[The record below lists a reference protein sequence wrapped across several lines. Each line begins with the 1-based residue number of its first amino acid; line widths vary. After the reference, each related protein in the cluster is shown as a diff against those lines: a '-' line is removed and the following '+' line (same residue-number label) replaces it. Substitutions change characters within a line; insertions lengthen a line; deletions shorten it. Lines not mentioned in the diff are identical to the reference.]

1 MVLLKPWKEWG
12 VTRKEW
18 NSWKW
23 QIENRITSL
32 EKLEQHVN
40 LTENEK
46 IGVSEVLKKFRMAI
60 TPYYA
65 SLIDPYDENCPIRLQ
80 AIPRKEETLISKFDL
95 KDPLGE
101 VRDSKNECIVHR
113 YPDRVLFLVTDKCG
127 MYCRHCTR
135 RRMVG
140 QTDAH
145 KSEKAI
151 KEGIKYIKRNEKIKD
166 VLISGGDPFVMEND
180 ELEEIIEDVY
190 KIPHV
195 EIIRLG
201 TTTPVTLPQRITRKL
216 TRMLRK
222 YHPLYVNTHFNHPK
236 EFTPNSE
243 RAVKRLV
250 DAGIPV
256 GNQTVLLR
264 RVNDC
269 KNVMREL
276 VYKLIK
282 NRIRPY
288 YIYQCDL
295 SEGIEHFRTKVD
307 VGIEIIESL
316 RGHIS
321 GLAIPTYVIDAP
333 GGGGKIPITPNYL
346 LTKKDGKVIIRNFKW
361 EIAEYPEPNYEK
373 FKCNCEFCRKENA
386 EEKN

>member
-1 MVLLKPWKEWG
+1 MRPWKEWG

-195 EIIRLG
+195 EIIRVG
-201 TTTPVTLPQRITRKL
+201 TRTPVTLPQRITRKL

-236 EFTPNSE
+236 EFTPDSE

-321 GLAIPTYVIDAP
+321 GLSLIHI
-333 GGGGKIPITPNYL
+333 
-346 LTKKDGKVIIRNFKW
+346 
-361 EIAEYPEPNYEK
+361 
-373 FKCNCEFCRKENA
+373 
-386 EEKN
+386 